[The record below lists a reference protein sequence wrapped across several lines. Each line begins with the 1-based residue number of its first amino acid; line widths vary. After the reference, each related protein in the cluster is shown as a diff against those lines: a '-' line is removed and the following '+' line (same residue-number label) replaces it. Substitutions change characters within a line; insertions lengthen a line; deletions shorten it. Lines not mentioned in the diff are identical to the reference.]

1 MKEGIKGILT
11 MKVEEKDSAKVVG
24 SGLLDVFSTP
34 SLLAFIEKTC
44 WTSVSEFVAEGE
56 TSVGTSVSF
65 KHLKATPI
73 GMKVTCESTLSQVDG
88 KKLVF
93 DFVVKDE
100 LDLIAEGRHERFVVK
115 SEKFQERTE
124 EKLKA
129 WQEGQGQEKL
139 NYVPESDV
147 YLDQDKGSISPEEA
161 TDKITIDNYIN
172 KSSR

>member
-24 SGLLDVFSTP
+24 SGLADVFSTP

-44 WTSVSEFVAEGE
+44 WMSISELVDEGE
-56 TSVGTSVSF
+56 SSVGTSVSF

-88 KKLVF
+88 KKLTF
-93 DFVVKDE
+93 DFKVRDE
-100 LDLIAEGRHERFVVK
+100 LDLIAEGRHERFIVN

-129 WQEGQGQEKL
+129 WQESQGQDKL
-139 NYVPESDV
+139 NYVQDSDV
-147 YLDQDKGSISPEEA
+147 YIDKEKGTISPEEA
-161 TDKITIDNYIN
+161 VDKITIDNYIN